1 MRIHIVLALILP
13 ALAVSGSVQPATAQ
27 VEKYTIQRGSV
38 VGPETKVVPT
48 KCSTAPDGSVTCDIK
63 FENAPGT
70 TPAKPSYQPFEH

>member
-1 MRIHIVLALILP
+1 MRFRVVMALVLP
-13 ALAVSGSVQPATAQ
+13 ALAVPGMTQPGRAS
-27 VEKYTIQRGSV
+27 VEKFTIQRGSV

-48 KCSTAPDGSVTCDIK
+48 QCSTAPDGSVTCDIK